1 MVISKKPDAA
11 PRPGRIALSWSE
23 RGFGTIVAAGIAALA
38 GLVSTWTMPHG
49 PATAPQAL
57 IVMAGG
63 LITGLAAGALMRSRW
78 AMLIAP
84 VAHVVAIELAR
95 SGVVGPTVGA
105 VRLDQTFGI
114 LALILGR
121 GLYGLIGLLPMALG
135 AGLGRDLA
143 VERSARPIPTT
154 LGALIL
160 AALAVGFAIPASTP
174 PILGADGQP
183 LPGSIAELVSVR
195 IGGHDQ
201 ALMIRGYDTS
211 KPVLLYLS
219 GGPGQ
224 SSLPHPRVL
233 FEDLSRDFIVV
244 GWDQRGT
251 GKSYAA
257 LDPTSTLTL
266 DRAVEDTIEVT
277 NYLRERFDEPK
288 IYVLGE
294 SWGTILGVLAVQ
306 RQPELYYAYI
316 GSGQM
321 VNVAETDRRIYHDM
335 LKVAQETGDAEL
347 EAQLIAFGEPPFADV
362 PYGNG
367 FMLTH
372 YDLLYKPF
380 TPPQAYIER
389 GSSSGIDQFGIM
401 GSEYNLIE
409 KANVL
414 RGLLDTFTVMY
425 PQIQGVDFRTDA
437 TRLEVPV
444 YVLDGQAELA
454 ARRDLALEWF
464 EGLDAP
470 GKRLYSFENAA
481 HAVAF
486 EQFEAF
492 HAILV
497 ETIVP
502 ETYHNP

>member
-1 MVISKKPDAA
+1 
-11 PRPGRIALSWSE
+11 
-23 RGFGTIVAAGIAALA
+23 
-38 GLVSTWTMPHG
+38 
-49 PATAPQAL
+49 
-57 IVMAGG
+57 
-63 LITGLAAGALMRSRW
+63 
-78 AMLIAP
+78 
-84 VAHVVAIELAR
+84 
-95 SGVVGPTVGA
+95 
-105 VRLDQTFGI
+105 
-114 LALILGR
+114 
-121 GLYGLIGLLPMALG
+121 
-135 AGLGRDLA
+135 
-143 VERSARPIPTT
+143 
-154 LGALIL
+154 
-160 AALAVGFAIPASTP
+160 
-174 PILGADGQP
+174 
-183 LPGSIAELVSVR
+183 
-195 IGGHDQ
+195 
-201 ALMIRGYDTS
+201 
-211 KPVLLYLS
+211 
-219 GGPGQ
+219 
-224 SSLPHPRVL
+224 VL

-251 GKSYAA
+251 GKSYTA